1 MDKGRKP
8 VPVTYNG
15 ITYES
20 VYDCAAAFD
29 LSADIVR
36 WRLKR
41 NLPLEPALNF
51 RRMVTYDGR
60 AWSVREL
67 AEHCGVSP
75 RTIARRLRKGGD
87 LAVSGHRGRMCE
99 YSGRRYASVTA
110 MAREL
115 EINWKNA
122 LVLVESG
129 GRWL

>member
-1 MDKGRKP
+1 MTGRHAK
-8 VPVTYNG
+8 PVTYNG

-29 LSADIVR
+29 LSADVVR
-36 WRLKR
+36 WRLKHSV
-41 NLPLEPALNF
+41 PLEPALNF

-60 AWSVREL
+60 VWSVREL

-87 LAVSGHRGRMCE
+87 PAISGHCGRMCE
-99 YSGRRYASVTA
+99 YGGKRYASVTA

-122 LVLVESG
+122 LVLVESD